1 MAKLRTPEEV
11 KARFAANG
19 QTIAGWARLHGY
31 PPVLTAAVVLEQH
44 GYPPLAVYQVLGG
57 FRKGARGQ
65 AHQIAVDLG
74 LKPHPAG
81 IAS

>member
-19 QTIAGWARLHGY
+19 QTIAGWARL
-31 PPVLTAAVVLEQH
+31 H